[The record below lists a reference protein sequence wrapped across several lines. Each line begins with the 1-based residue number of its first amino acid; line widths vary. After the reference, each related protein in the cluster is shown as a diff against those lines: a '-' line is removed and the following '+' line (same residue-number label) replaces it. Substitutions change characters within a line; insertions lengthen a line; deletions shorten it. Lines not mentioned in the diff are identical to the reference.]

1 MRKAMDVIGLPILS
15 LESGAELGKVR
26 DILCD
31 QQWRV
36 LGFLVTEE
44 TWFQAGTY
52 VPLDMLYAVGDDC
65 LTVRSDAAA
74 APLHNLAAKDMIAF
88 LTGPNRLK
96 GKAVLTTSGELMGKV
111 EDVYFLPDWEKLIG
125 YELSN
130 GWIAD
135 VKEGRRRLHAT
146 PSVVIGKQHLI
157 VPDSNRVLA

>member
-15 LESGAELGKVR
+15 LESGIELGCVR

-36 LGFLVTEE
+36 MGFKVKEE
-44 TWFQAGTY
+44 SWFQSGTY
-52 VPLDMLYAVGDDC
+52 VPLDMLHAVGDDC
-65 LTVRSDAAA
+65 LTVCSDAAVA
-74 APLHNLAAKDMIAF
+74 SLHDLHADSTVAF
-88 LTGPNRLK
+88 LTGPHRLK
-96 GKAVLTTSGELMGKV
+96 GKAVFTTSGEQIGKV
-111 EDVYFLPDWEKLIG
+111 EDVYFSPNWEKLIG

-146 PSVVIGKQHLI
+146 PSIVVGEQHLI
-157 VPDSNRVLA
+157 VPDSNRVQV